1 MGRFSFLPLFEYN
14 CYMAN
19 IKDLTEEAKRI
30 EKQLDELDKDTLT
43 KLVEDQSFAEEY
55 ARETIQ
61 KNAPEKLTAEYIKNL
76 ASEMQIVAKMRLRE
90 RFYD

>member
-1 MGRFSFLPLFEYN
+1 
-14 CYMAN
+14 MAN

-43 KLVEDQSFAEEY
+43 KLAEDQSFAEEY
-55 ARETIQ
+55 ARESIQ
-61 KNAPEKLTAEYIKNL
+61 RNVPDKLTAEYIKNL
-76 ASEMQIVAKMRLRE
+76 AGEMQIVAKMRLRE